1 MTWVDIACTL
11 NSLIGI
17 SQALAA
23 DGSNSKPFS
32 GIGLIGALIMLYI
45 CASRRKNEI
54 GGWLLYYY
62 IQMYIG
68 VIIMVIVFLFS
79 FNNYRPSSWS
89 GNIGLYLLF
98 LLSVIPIL
106 LLQPLQLIVAEKLR
120 LSRDFQFLKYLR
132 YVLWADLAFSAVST
146 IIDIGYF
153 PSCVPFDVIGFLWPI
168 IWLPYFYKSKRVR
181 SVFETKDW
189 GAPVAAPTTS

>member
-1 MTWVDIACTL
+1 MTWGDIASML
-11 NSLIGI
+11 NSLIGF
-17 SQALAA
+17 SQAFAA
-23 DGSNSKPFS
+23 DGSNSAPSS
-32 GIGLIGALIMLYI
+32 GIGGIGALIMFYI
-45 CASRRKNEI
+45 CASRSRKEI

-68 VIIMVIVFLFS
+68 VIITVTVFLFS

-89 GNIGLYLLF
+89 GNTSLYLLF
-98 LLSVIPIL
+98 LLSLMPGL

-120 LSRDFQFLKYLR
+120 FSRNFQFVKYLR
-132 YVLWADLAFSAVST
+132 YVLWADLAFLAVST

-153 PSCVPFDVIGFLWPI
+153 PSSIPFDVIGFLWPI

-189 GAPVAAPTTS
+189 GAQVAVTATP